1 MLAANPRTFMKEDEE
16 HLRLLS
22 IFHYVVAGLAGLI
35 SMFPVIYLGMG
46 LFFIYGAK
54 HFSSKDAPPV
64 FLGWIL
70 VVMACLFILLGLV
83 MASLIF
89 YHGRSLARR
98 KHYTFCQ
105 VMAGV
110 ECLMMPF
117 GTVLGIF
124 TFIVLGRSSVRAL
137 FDPATAGPG
146 PGKI

>member
-1 MLAANPRTFMKEDEE
+1 MMAANQRTFMKEDEE

-22 IFHYVVAGLAGLI
+22 IFHYVVAGLAGLM
-35 SMFPVIYLGMG
+35 SMFPVIYLAMG

-54 HFSSKDAPPV
+54 PFSSKGAPPAFV
-64 FLGWIL
+64 GWIL
-70 VVMACLFILLGLV
+70 VVMACLLILLGLV

-89 YHGRSLARR
+89 YNGRCLARR

-124 TFIVLGRSSVRAL
+124 TLMVLGRGSVRAL
-137 FDPATAGPG
+137 FDPVPG
-146 PGKI
+146 RI